1 MHAQRMTEEKQTS
14 FYNQRLETMPREQ
27 LRKFQQRR
35 FRKML
40 QQVLDSN
47 PFYRQKLK
55 AAGIHKPLPPSRLF
69 KIPFTTK
76 AEMVADQAAHPPFGT
91 NLTFPLE
98 AYTRLHQTSG
108 TTGVP
113 MRWLDTPE
121 GYQSFVNQWKFVLCG
136 AGVQSGDRIFVAF
149 SFGPFLGF
157 WGGFEAAQQLGCLA
171 ITGGGQT
178 TEQRVAAIRDN
189 HPTVLLST
197 PTYALRLAEVAR
209 NMGIDS
215 SNLGIRIT
223 IHAGEPGAGIP
234 STRRRIEQLWGAKA
248 YDHCGLTE
256 IGGTGYECQHQL
268 GPHINESEFILEV
281 IDPETGE
288 PVADG
293 QRGEVVLTNLG
304 RVGSPLIRYRT
315 GDLVDVT
322 RQRCV
327 CGRTFALFQ
336 GGILGRSDDMIT
348 VRGINIFPSAIE
360 NILRIFP
367 EVVEFQGEVLRDR
380 EMDELLLRLETDN
393 LQEDQQQSL
402 GNRIVSEMQMRL
414 NLRPRLQFMPPGSLP
429 RAEMK
434 SRRFRPLVAK
444 P

>member
-1 MHAQRMTEEKQTS
+1 MARAIHTT
-14 FYNQRLETMPREQ
+14 FYDQRLETLPREE

-35 FRKML
+35 FRKLL
-40 QQVLDSN
+40 QQVLEIN
-47 PFYRQKLK
+47 PFYRQKLQ
-55 AAGIHKPLPPSRLF
+55 AAGIHKPISLSRLS

-76 AEMVADQAAHPPFGT
+76 EEVVADQAAHPPFGT

-108 TTGVP
+108 TTGVS
-113 MRWLDTPE
+113 MRWLDTTE
-121 GYQSFVNQWKFVLCG
+121 GFQSFVKQWKFVLCG
-136 AGVQSGDRIFVAF
+136 AGVQPGDRIFAAF

-157 WGGFEAAQQLGCLA
+157 WGGFEAAHQMGCLA
-171 ITGGGQT
+171 ITGGGLT
-178 TEQRVAAIRDN
+178 TEQRLTSMRDN

-209 NMGIDS
+209 NVGIDS
-215 SNLGIRIT
+215 SSLGIRIS

-234 STRRRIEQLWGAKA
+234 STRRRIEQLWGSKA

-256 IGGTGYECQHQL
+256 LGATGYECQHQL

-281 IDPETGE
+281 IDPATGD

-293 QRGEVVLTNLG
+293 QRGEVVLTSLG

-315 GDLVDVT
+315 GDLVVVT
-322 RQRCV
+322 RERCI

-348 VRGINIFPSAIE
+348 VRGINVFPSAIE
-360 NILRIFP
+360 NILRTFP
-367 EVVEFQGEVLRDR
+367 EVVEFQGEVTRDR
-380 EMDELLLRLETDN
+380 EMDELLLRLETTSLPD
-393 LQEDQQQSL
+393 DQQRSL
-402 GNRIVSEMQMRL
+402 EEQIASEMHSRL
-414 NLRPRLQFMPPGSLP
+414 SLRPRLQFMPPGSLP
-429 RAEMK
+429 RAELK
-434 SRRFRPLVAK
+434 SRRFRPPVAK

>member
-1 MHAQRMTEEKQTS
+1 MHAERMTEEKQTS

-47 PFYRQKLK
+47 PFYRQKLQ
-55 AAGIHKPLPPSRLF
+55 AAGIHKPLSLSRLS

-76 AEMVADQAAHPPFGT
+76 AEMVADQAVHPPFGT

-121 GYQSFVNQWKFVLCG
+121 DYQSFVNQWKFVLFG
-136 AGVQSGDRIFVAF
+136 AGVQGGDRIFVAF

-304 RVGSPLIRYRT
+304 RAGSPLIRYRT

-322 RQRCV
+322 RQRCI

-393 LQEDQQQSL
+393 LQEEQQQSL

-414 NLRPRLQFMPPGSLP
+414 NLRPRLQFMPPGFLP

>member
-1 MHAQRMTEEKQTS
+1 MAGANQTS
-14 FYNQRLETMPREQ
+14 FYDQRLETLPREE

-35 FRKML
+35 FRKLL
-40 QQVLDSN
+40 QQVLASN
-47 PFYRQKLK
+47 PFYRQKLQ
-55 AAGIHKPLPPSRLF
+55 AAGIHKPISLSRLS

-76 AEMVADQAAHPPFGT
+76 EEVVADQAAHPPFGA

-121 GYQSFVNQWKFVLCG
+121 SYQSFVKQWKFVLCG
-136 AGVQSGDRIFVAF
+136 AGVQPGDRIFAAF

-157 WGGFEAAQQLGCLA
+157 WGGFEAAHQMGCLA
-171 ITGGGQT
+171 ITGGGLT
-178 TEQRVAAIRDN
+178 TEQRLISMRDN
-189 HPTVLLST
+189 HPTVLLAT

-215 SNLGIRIT
+215 SSLGIRIS

-234 STRRRIEQLWGAKA
+234 STRRRIEQLWGSKA

-256 IGGTGYECQHQL
+256 IGATGYECQHQL

-281 IDPETGE
+281 IDPATCE

-293 QRGEVVLTNLG
+293 QRGEVVLTSLG

-315 GDLVDVT
+315 GDLVDVI
-322 RQRCV
+322 RERCA

-360 NILRIFP
+360 NILRTFP
-367 EVVEFQGEVLRDR
+367 EVVEFQGEVARDR
-380 EMDELLLRLETDN
+380 EMDELLLRLETGSMP
-393 LQEDQQQSL
+393 EDQQRSL
-402 GNRIVSEMQMRL
+402 EERITSEMRTRL
-414 NLRPRLQFMPPGSLP
+414 SLRPRLQFMPSGSLP

-434 SRRFRPLVAK
+434 SRRFRSSDAK